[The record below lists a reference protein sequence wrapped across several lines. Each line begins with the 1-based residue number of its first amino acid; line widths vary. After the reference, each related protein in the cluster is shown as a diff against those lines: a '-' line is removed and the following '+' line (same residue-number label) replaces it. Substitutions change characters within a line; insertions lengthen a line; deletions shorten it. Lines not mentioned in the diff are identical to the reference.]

1 MYARWYALM
10 DSDVLHF
17 RDVRVRLPR
26 SLTLD
31 NPTQP
36 PGSILRQ
43 LTPLLNNQNTRSSNK
58 TLLPSCSCTAHV
70 NAVVANY
77 IMLWLIDGL

>member
-31 NPTQP
+31 NPTHPQ
-36 PGSILRQ
+36 
-43 LTPLLNNQNTRSSNK
+43 
-58 TLLPSCSCTAHV
+58 
-70 NAVVANY
+70 VAF
-77 IMLWLIDGL
+77 